1 MNHFHSMERYKKFLA
16 KDKKAQILFRTEVVI
31 PEKTKNVTQS
41 LVWSILGQ
49 QLSIQVA
56 KVLYARFLDLYG
68 GKFPSAR
75 TIRNTPFERIRAIG
89 VSNSKAQYILNVA
102 EFIDTKKITIA
113 KLDKMSD
120 EEVIELLT
128 EIKGVGRW
136 TVEMLLIFG
145 LKREDVFAVDD
156 LGIQKAM
163 IELFK
168 LHDLDKKELRV
179 KMMKLSQRWSPYRS
193 YISLHM
199 WKFSGFKPEKK

>member
-1 MNHFHSMERYKKFLA
+1 MEPYKKFLTR
-16 KDKKAQILFRTEVVI
+16 DKKAAPLLKNDIVI
-31 PEKTKNVTQS
+31 PGKTKNVTES
-41 LVWSILGQ
+41 LVWSIVGQ

-56 KVLYARFLDLYG
+56 KVMFSRFKDLYG
-68 GKFPSAR
+68 GKFPSAKV
-75 TIRNTPFERIRAIG
+75 IRETPVEKIRAIG
-89 VSNSKAQYILNVA
+89 VSQSKANYIHNVA

-120 EEVIELLT
+120 DEVIELFT

-163 IELFK
+163 IHLFK
-168 LHDLDKKELRV
+168 LHDLDKKTLRI
-179 KMMKLSQRWSPYRS
+179 KMMELSKRWSPYRS
-193 YISLHM
+193 YVCLHM
-199 WKFSGFKPEKK
+199 WRFTGFKA

>member
-1 MNHFHSMERYKKFLA
+1 MNMEPYKKFLA
-16 KDKKAQILFRTEVVI
+16 KDKRAARLFENDIVI
-31 PEKTKNVTQS
+31 PDKTKNVTES

-56 KVLYARFLDLYG
+56 KVMYSRFKDLYG
-68 GKFPSAR
+68 GRFPTAKA
-75 TIRNTPFERIRAIG
+75 IRNTPFEKIRAIG

-102 EFIDTKKITIA
+102 EFIDEKKITVA
-113 KLDKMSD
+113 KLDKMTD
-120 EEVIELLT
+120 DEVIELLT

-168 LHDLDKKELRV
+168 LHDLEKKTLRL
-179 KMMKLSQRWSPYRS
+179 KMLKLSERWSPYRS
-193 YISLHM
+193 YICLHM
-199 WKFSGFKPEKK
+199 WRFTGFKPVDKKN